1 MNSSSKT
8 SCTVT
13 LPVRLTSNRVSRLSR
28 NRLLSG
34 YDRVLRRS
42 VTRSHTHAP
51 RPGRPDQTRSA
62 QTGGRNAAHPAR
74 PRRRQSAGGQRSP
87 RPRGG
92 GAAPCRRHA
101 GWPRTEP
108 SVLRQLA
115 RRPHSSAVPAE
126 PPLGSLESPQLER
139 GKQSLA
145 GGQAAELSVLQCTS
159 FSSSRLHN
167 AGGPLPTLTLRLP
180 RRELAAAGSAADTRG
195 PVAGRSFRFA
205 CVSIDSER
213 ARSYSE
219 APRGRR
225 GRPRRS
231 QRRAPPPARRC
242 PPSAAGAGSR
252 PRHGGKLR
260 GTRVHRGVRAKG
272 NATCDTAK

>member
-1 MNSSSKT
+1 M
-8 SCTVT
+8 
-13 LPVRLTSNRVSRLSR
+13 PFR
-28 NRLLSG
+28 NPEPHTRTAPG
-34 YDRVLRRS
+34 PTPRARTWGRS
-42 VTRSHTHAP
+42 
-51 RPGRPDQTRSA
+51 
-62 QTGGRNAAHPAR
+62 AAHPAR
-74 PRRRQSAGGQRSP
+74 PRRRQRGGGQRSP

-108 SVLRQLA
+108 PVLRQLA
-115 RRPHSSAVPAE
+115 GRPHSSAVPAE

-139 GKQSLA
+139 GKQRLA

-159 FSSSRLHN
+159 FSPSCLHN

-180 RRELAAAGSAADTRG
+180 RHELAAAGSDADTRG
-195 PVAGRSFRFA
+195 PVAGRSLCFA
-205 CVSIDSER
+205 CVPTTPER
-213 ARSYSE
+213 AHSYSD

-231 QRRAPPPARRC
+231 QRGAPAPAQRC
-242 PPSAAGAGSR
+242 SPSAAGAGSR

-260 GTRVHRGVRAKG
+260 GTLVH
-272 NATCDTAK
+272 